1 MATTQEYALLA
12 LRVYNTEPDVRG
24 PLPSGWSVIQELADD
39 AVGFSAGAYLKGGRI
54 GNSNRLPPRAGAR
67 NRCYVRRRSGGELD
81 EGVGGGC
88 RTP

>member
-39 AVGFSAGAYLKGGRI
+39 AVGFSAGAYLKGGEI
-54 GNSNRLPPRAGAR
+54 VIAFTGTNDQSLDWEYGNLPAGLG
-67 NRCYVRRRSGGELD
+67 VVSKQVGE
-81 EGVGGGC
+81 
-88 RTP
+88 